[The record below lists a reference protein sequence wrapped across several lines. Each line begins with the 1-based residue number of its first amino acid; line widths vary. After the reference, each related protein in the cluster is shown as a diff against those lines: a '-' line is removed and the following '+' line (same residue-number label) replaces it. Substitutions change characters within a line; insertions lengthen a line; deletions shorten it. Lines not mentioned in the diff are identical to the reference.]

1 MMNVIQKGTKK
12 LKDTRGATMIE
23 YALIITIIAVGAIT
37 GLGLIKTAI
46 ETKLTEVSDGLA

>member
-23 YALIITIIAVGAIT
+23 YALIVTIVSIVAIT
-37 GLGLIKTAI
+37 ALTGIGNGLNTKFTDVS
-46 ETKLTEVSDGLA
+46 TKLG